1 MKKIFKTLKFSS
13 IALFALVLFNACD
26 KDFNIIESDVL
37 GKDNASFD
45 SSNESLQISAYN
57 KKLEALQ
64 INNLAS
70 NFLGV
75 FNDPIYGQTVASII
89 TQVTPATFD
98 PDFGTNPTID
108 EIILNIPYFNT
119 ITGTD
124 ESGNPVYTLD
134 SLYGNSS
141 AKIKLSIYHNNYFL
155 RDFNPEPSIDNQNY
169 YSNADSGMNSVL
181 DGTNT
186 INFDDQIVEL
196 IQEEEFLPSADAII
210 TTTGTGEDAVDTRS
224 EPALKLTLKNDDS
237 NTNFWTRTILD
248 KEGDAVLSN
257 ANNFRDYFRGL
268 YFKAEAI
275 NGDGSMILLN
285 FANANITIHYS
296 KDSSVAN
303 ERTQATYVLN
313 FSGNRL
319 NTFINDYNLVT
330 LTDGDPNLGDEK
342 LYLKGAEGS
351 MAVVDLFG
359 PYIDSNSNN
368 IHDGLDALREEYRDD
383 NGQGDPIKLI
393 NLAQLVVYEDN
404 IMLSPPKDSN
414 GNDYSTFDRIYAYD
428 VKNNI
433 PLIDYSLDQ
442 SENQA
447 DFFNSR
453 IIHLGQRLDKDGD
466 GIFKYKIRITEHLN
480 NLIFNDSTNTKIGLT
495 LSNNVNYT
503 TNAEILNSGDIVTSI
518 PASALLTARGT
529 VLHGSNEN
537 VPDGKRM
544 KLEIFS
550 TEPNL

>member
-98 PDFGTNPTID
+98 SFGTNPTID

-124 ESGNPVYTLD
+124 ESGNSVYTLD

-155 RDFNPEPSIDNQNY
+155 RDFNPEPNIDNQNY

-351 MAVVDLFG
+351 MAIVDLFG
-359 PYIDSNSNN
+359 PYIDSNNNN

-393 NLAQLVVYEDN
+393 NSAQLIVYEDN

-442 SENQA
+442 SENQT
-447 DFFNSR
+447 DLFNSR